1 MIPAPTVS
9 SSSSTSATTSG
20 LRMLGIASAVALTLG
35 LAACDRNGAD
45 QTAGQKLD
53 SAVAKTEAAAGEA
66 QKKME
71 VAASEASAAAR
82 SAAAN
87 AAAVMDDAGIT
98 AKVSAGLAKDEELS
112 AVKIDVD
119 TRNGIVTLNGPV
131 KNTVAKERAE
141 NIARNVQGVNSVV
154 NQLTVTAG

>member
-1 MIPAPTVS
+1 MNTNQTSIRPA
-9 SSSSTSATTSG
+9 
-20 LRMLGIASAVALTLG
+20 LRMGGLACAVALTLG
-35 LAACDRNGAD
+35 LVACDRNSGD

-53 SAVAKTEAAAGEA
+53 AAVAKTEQVAADA

-71 VAASEASAAAR
+71 IAANDAGAATR
-82 SAAAN
+82 TAAAN

-131 KNTVAKERAE
+131 KTAPARDRAE
-141 NIARNVQGVNSVV
+141 KIARDVQGVNAVV
-154 NQLTVTAG
+154 NQLTITTG